1 MAAWEADPDEDPQD
15 RKARWAA
22 RLMDDPKVSEQ
33 DAPPDPGLVL
43 GFGEAMRE
51 RLRDRREQR

>member
-1 MAAWEADPDEDPQD
+1 MTDPDEDPRD
-15 RKARWAA
+15 RTARWAA
-22 RLMDDPKVSEQ
+22 RLMGDSRVSEQ

-51 RLRDRREQR
+51 RLRDRREQQ

>member
-1 MAAWEADPDEDPQD
+1 MTDPDEDPQD

-22 RLMDDPKVSEQ
+22 RLMDDPKVNEQ
-33 DAPPDPGLVL
+33 DEPADPGLVL

-51 RLRDRREQR
+51 RLRDRKEQQ